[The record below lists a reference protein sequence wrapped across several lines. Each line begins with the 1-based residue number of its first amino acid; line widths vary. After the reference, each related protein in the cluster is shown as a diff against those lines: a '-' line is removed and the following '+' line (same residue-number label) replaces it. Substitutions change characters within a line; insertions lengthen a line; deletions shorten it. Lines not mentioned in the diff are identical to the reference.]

1 MRVRSLEILKYDN
14 VYQSPT
20 YTLRVQSVVSLPGKG
35 NKTFDF
41 ASQTH
46 TFVTLKYNEQPS
58 GLTLCYA

>member
-1 MRVRSLEILKYDN
+1 MRVISLKILKYDN
-14 VYQSPT
+14 VYQLRT

-46 TFVTLKYNEQPS
+46 TFVTLKNNEPS
-58 GLTLCYA
+58 GLTPCYA